1 MAGQGRPVLVWLILI
16 FILFGTAVWLFSVT
30 VLSSGTIP
38 LDSGTQAAVDEI
50 TTADYSVGFV
60 QMAVYLT
67 AAIALFMM
75 RKAAVYIFVAALC
88 IDFGVLV
95 WNVLGASRADGDM
108 EMIFGVIGLGITL
121 AICLYALK
129 LSLTER
135 LQ

>member
-1 MAGQGRPVLVWLILI
+1 MAGQGRPILVWLILI
-16 FILFGTAVWLFSVT
+16 FILFGTAVWLFSVM

-50 TTADYSVGFV
+50 TTAGYLVGFV